1 MSWHCNWK
9 RCLHWWLLRLKKNI
23 FTSCLY
29 LAVLARKSIQTR
41 AGVWGTLLHAL
52 TSVFARIW
60 ETLRIS
66 YQRNK
71 KNNMSSSP
79 RNSFNH
85 NDKNLSLFILQMYFL
100 ITLLYTSRSKQQLK
114 ITGRISAIHLTVWHS
129 LILWMLVSTLYWYK
143 NDLMIVSMIWT
154 DHKTECHSILLQVR
168 SLLERNTMVWTSSPD
183 FCSS

>member
-1 MSWHCNWK
+1 MTLKAKKKYIHQLLVSRSSRPKIHSNKSRSMRYPPPCTDLCFCKDLGNMENQLPKKWK
-9 RCLHWWLLRLKKNI
+9 K
-23 FTSCLY
+23 
-29 LAVLARKSIQTR
+29 
-41 AGVWGTLLHAL
+41 
-52 TSVFARIW
+52 
-60 ETLRIS
+60 
-66 YQRNK
+66 
-71 KNNMSSSP
+71 MSSSP